1 MKGKNSMYGS
11 KKPAMKTGKSSCGSM
26 KGGTKKMGKKK

>member
-11 KKPAMKTGKSSCGSM
+11 KKPAMKTGKPSNGAM
-26 KGGTKKMGKKK
+26 KGGKKMGKKK